1 MEAFAGLAEKEQE
14 PMQKKGQRNGK
25 RNCQGVEVA
34 HEAEP
39 ACGVSG
45 WVLAAVAPSGGAG
58 LVRMRDDLSCLWLKL
73 FLKAGLLLSR
83 IIMGFCS
90 PLTAVKALSHWL
102 SPV

>member
-25 RNCQGVEVA
+25 RNWQGVEVA

-45 WVLAAVAPSGGAG
+45 WVLAAVAPSGGASG
-58 LVRMRDDLSCLWLKL
+58 PFQLAKALLVHVS
-73 FLKAGLLLSR
+73 LLLV
-83 IIMGFCS
+83 
-90 PLTAVKALSHWL
+90 PL
-102 SPV
+102 